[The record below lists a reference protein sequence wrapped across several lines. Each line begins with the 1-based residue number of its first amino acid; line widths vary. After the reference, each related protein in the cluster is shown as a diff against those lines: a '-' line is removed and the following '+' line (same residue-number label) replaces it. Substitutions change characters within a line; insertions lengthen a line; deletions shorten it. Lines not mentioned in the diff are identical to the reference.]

1 MQIHEL
7 TALARNNKASDIHIS
22 EGLPLMFRI
31 DGHLAEAPVQLS
43 AAETRSLILSLMDE
57 AHREA
62 ITSERIDADFALVAP
77 DGTRSRV
84 NVFYQQGRAAATL
97 RLLNDSIPTLEEL
110 AMPPVLTKL
119 ADEPRGLILVTGPTG
134 SGKST
139 TLAAMIDHI
148 NKTRSDH
155 IITIE
160 DPIEYVYQGRCS
172 LIHQREVGADVR
184 SFASAL
190 RSALREDPDV
200 ILVGE
205 MRDYE
210 TISAAVTAAETGH
223 LVMST
228 LHTIGAAQ
236 TIDRIIDV
244 CPAGAQN
251 QIRGQLAAVLR
262 GVITQQLLP
271 LAVGK
276 GRCAATEILVGTDA
290 VANLIREGK
299 CYQIPSILQSG
310 AALGMH
316 SLNADLARLVSTG
329 RITRRALRHEQE
341 RPEKLP
347 VSKIKKGYLPF
358 MRQIPFFFTD
368 SQVHVVSLP
377 PLGEGA
383 RGPARGRMR
392 GSLSGT
398 VRKWVIAETSS
409 LIRPCGATFPHL
421 GEGKGLSHRCPHQPA
436 AAAMAVGNRHAE
448 GVGGIVGL
456 GDGLEV
462 QHYAGH
468 LLNLLLHGL
477 AVAGDG
483 LLDLH
488 GCVFVDRHAALRR
501 GQQNDA
507 AGLGHANDGG
517 LVVLVVQ
524 LFDGEG
530 LGLVTLADVEYALIN
545 FNEALF
551 KGRVLLGD
559 DRPVADGCKAVADVL
574 HNTPAHNGIP
584 RVDAQ
589 NAHSPIPPHF
599 NRYSIP

>member
-7 TALARNNKASDIHIS
+7 TALARQMKASDIHIS
-22 EGLPLMFRI
+22 QGLPLMFRI
-31 DGHLAEAPVQLS
+31 DGVLREAPVQYD
-43 AAETRSLILSLMDE
+43 ADTTRALIESMLDE
-57 AHREA
+57 SHREA
-62 ITSERIDADFALVAP
+62 LDLHRLDADFAIAAP

-84 NVFYQQGRAAATL
+84 NVFYQQGKISATL
-97 RLLNDSIPTLEEL
+97 RLLNDEIPTMEQLGL
-110 AMPPVLTKL
+110 PPVLKKL

-329 RITRRALRHEQE
+329 RITRQAAE
-341 RPEKLP
+341 RCATNKSDL
-347 VSKIKKGYLPF
+347 KNYL
-358 MRQIPFFFTD
+358 
-368 SQVHVVSLP
+368 
-377 PLGEGA
+377 
-383 RGPARGRMR
+383 
-392 GSLSGT
+392 
-398 VRKWVIAETSS
+398 
-409 LIRPCGATFPHL
+409 
-421 GEGKGLSHRCPHQPA
+421 
-436 AAAMAVGNRHAE
+436 
-448 GVGGIVGL
+448 
-456 GDGLEV
+456 
-462 QHYAGH
+462 
-468 LLNLLLHGL
+468 
-477 AVAGDG
+477 
-483 LLDLH
+483 
-488 GCVFVDRHAALRR
+488 
-501 GQQNDA
+501 
-507 AGLGHANDGG
+507 
-517 LVVLVVQ
+517 
-524 LFDGEG
+524 
-530 LGLVTLADVEYALIN
+530 
-545 FNEALF
+545 
-551 KGRVLLGD
+551 
-559 DRPVADGCKAVADVL
+559 
-574 HNTPAHNGIP
+574 
-584 RVDAQ
+584 
-589 NAHSPIPPHF
+589 
-599 NRYSIP
+599 

>member
-160 DPIEYVYQGRCS
+160 DPIEYVYQGRC
-172 LIHQREVGADVR
+172 
-184 SFASAL
+184 
-190 RSALREDPDV
+190 
-200 ILVGE
+200 
-205 MRDYE
+205 
-210 TISAAVTAAETGH
+210 
-223 LVMST
+223 
-228 LHTIGAAQ
+228 
-236 TIDRIIDV
+236 
-244 CPAGAQN
+244 
-251 QIRGQLAAVLR
+251 
-262 GVITQQLLP
+262 
-271 LAVGK
+271 
-276 GRCAATEILVGTDA
+276 AATEILVGTDA

-329 RITRRALRHEQE
+329 RITREAAE
-341 RPEKLP
+341 RCATNKSDL
-347 VSKIKKGYLPF
+347 KNYL
-358 MRQIPFFFTD
+358 
-368 SQVHVVSLP
+368 
-377 PLGEGA
+377 
-383 RGPARGRMR
+383 
-392 GSLSGT
+392 
-398 VRKWVIAETSS
+398 
-409 LIRPCGATFPHL
+409 
-421 GEGKGLSHRCPHQPA
+421 
-436 AAAMAVGNRHAE
+436 
-448 GVGGIVGL
+448 
-456 GDGLEV
+456 
-462 QHYAGH
+462 
-468 LLNLLLHGL
+468 
-477 AVAGDG
+477 
-483 LLDLH
+483 
-488 GCVFVDRHAALRR
+488 
-501 GQQNDA
+501 
-507 AGLGHANDGG
+507 
-517 LVVLVVQ
+517 
-524 LFDGEG
+524 
-530 LGLVTLADVEYALIN
+530 
-545 FNEALF
+545 
-551 KGRVLLGD
+551 
-559 DRPVADGCKAVADVL
+559 
-574 HNTPAHNGIP
+574 
-584 RVDAQ
+584 
-589 NAHSPIPPHF
+589 
-599 NRYSIP
+599 

>member
-31 DGHLAEAPVQLS
+31 DGHLAEASVQLS

-210 TISAAVTAAETGH
+210 TISAAVTGH

-329 RITRRALRHEQE
+329 RITREAAE
-341 RPEKLP
+341 RCATNKSDL
-347 VSKIKKGYLPF
+347 KNYL
-358 MRQIPFFFTD
+358 
-368 SQVHVVSLP
+368 
-377 PLGEGA
+377 
-383 RGPARGRMR
+383 
-392 GSLSGT
+392 
-398 VRKWVIAETSS
+398 
-409 LIRPCGATFPHL
+409 
-421 GEGKGLSHRCPHQPA
+421 
-436 AAAMAVGNRHAE
+436 
-448 GVGGIVGL
+448 
-456 GDGLEV
+456 
-462 QHYAGH
+462 
-468 LLNLLLHGL
+468 
-477 AVAGDG
+477 
-483 LLDLH
+483 
-488 GCVFVDRHAALRR
+488 
-501 GQQNDA
+501 
-507 AGLGHANDGG
+507 
-517 LVVLVVQ
+517 
-524 LFDGEG
+524 
-530 LGLVTLADVEYALIN
+530 
-545 FNEALF
+545 
-551 KGRVLLGD
+551 
-559 DRPVADGCKAVADVL
+559 
-574 HNTPAHNGIP
+574 
-584 RVDAQ
+584 
-589 NAHSPIPPHF
+589 
-599 NRYSIP
+599 

>member
-7 TALARNNKASDIHIS
+7 TALARNSKASDIHIS

-329 RITRRALRHEQE
+329 RITREAAE
-341 RPEKLP
+341 RCATNKSDL
-347 VSKIKKGYLPF
+347 KNYL
-358 MRQIPFFFTD
+358 
-368 SQVHVVSLP
+368 
-377 PLGEGA
+377 
-383 RGPARGRMR
+383 
-392 GSLSGT
+392 
-398 VRKWVIAETSS
+398 
-409 LIRPCGATFPHL
+409 
-421 GEGKGLSHRCPHQPA
+421 
-436 AAAMAVGNRHAE
+436 
-448 GVGGIVGL
+448 
-456 GDGLEV
+456 
-462 QHYAGH
+462 YA
-468 LLNLLLHGL
+468 
-477 AVAGDG
+477 
-483 LLDLH
+483 
-488 GCVFVDRHAALRR
+488 
-501 GQQNDA
+501 
-507 AGLGHANDGG
+507 
-517 LVVLVVQ
+517 
-524 LFDGEG
+524 
-530 LGLVTLADVEYALIN
+530 
-545 FNEALF
+545 
-551 KGRVLLGD
+551 K
-559 DRPVADGCKAVADVL
+559 
-574 HNTPAHNGIP
+574 
-584 RVDAQ
+584 
-589 NAHSPIPPHF
+589 
-599 NRYSIP
+599 

>member
-7 TALARNNKASDIHIS
+7 TALARNSKASDIHIS

-77 DGTRSRV
+77 EGTRRRV
-84 NVFYQQGRAAATL
+84 NVFYQQGWAAPTL

-160 DPIEYVYQGRCS
+160 DPNEYVYQGRCS

-184 SFASAL
+184 SVASAL

-299 CYQIPSILQSG
+299 CYQIPSILQSD

-329 RITRRALRHEQE
+329 RITREAAE
-341 RPEKLP
+341 RCATNKSDL
-347 VSKIKKGYLPF
+347 KNYL
-358 MRQIPFFFTD
+358 
-368 SQVHVVSLP
+368 
-377 PLGEGA
+377 
-383 RGPARGRMR
+383 
-392 GSLSGT
+392 
-398 VRKWVIAETSS
+398 
-409 LIRPCGATFPHL
+409 
-421 GEGKGLSHRCPHQPA
+421 
-436 AAAMAVGNRHAE
+436 
-448 GVGGIVGL
+448 
-456 GDGLEV
+456 
-462 QHYAGH
+462 
-468 LLNLLLHGL
+468 
-477 AVAGDG
+477 
-483 LLDLH
+483 
-488 GCVFVDRHAALRR
+488 
-501 GQQNDA
+501 
-507 AGLGHANDGG
+507 
-517 LVVLVVQ
+517 
-524 LFDGEG
+524 
-530 LGLVTLADVEYALIN
+530 
-545 FNEALF
+545 
-551 KGRVLLGD
+551 
-559 DRPVADGCKAVADVL
+559 
-574 HNTPAHNGIP
+574 
-584 RVDAQ
+584 
-589 NAHSPIPPHF
+589 
-599 NRYSIP
+599 

>member
-7 TALARNNKASDIHIS
+7 TALARNSKASDIHIS

-62 ITSERIDADFALVAP
+62 LDLHRLDADFAIAAP

-84 NVFYQQGRAAATL
+84 NVFYQQGKISATL
-97 RLLNDSIPTLEEL
+97 RLLNDEIPTMEQLGL
-110 AMPPVLTKL
+110 PPVLKKL

-262 GVITQQLLP
+262 GVITQHLLP
-271 LAVGK
+271 LASGQ

-299 CYQIPSILQSG
+299 CYQIPSVLQSG

-316 SLNADLARLVSTG
+316 SLNADLARLVSLG
-329 RITRRALRHEQE
+329 RITRETAERCATDKSDLRN
-341 RPEKLP
+341 
-347 VSKIKKGYLPF
+347 YL
-358 MRQIPFFFTD
+358 
-368 SQVHVVSLP
+368 
-377 PLGEGA
+377 
-383 RGPARGRMR
+383 
-392 GSLSGT
+392 
-398 VRKWVIAETSS
+398 
-409 LIRPCGATFPHL
+409 
-421 GEGKGLSHRCPHQPA
+421 
-436 AAAMAVGNRHAE
+436 
-448 GVGGIVGL
+448 
-456 GDGLEV
+456 
-462 QHYAGH
+462 
-468 LLNLLLHGL
+468 
-477 AVAGDG
+477 
-483 LLDLH
+483 
-488 GCVFVDRHAALRR
+488 
-501 GQQNDA
+501 
-507 AGLGHANDGG
+507 
-517 LVVLVVQ
+517 
-524 LFDGEG
+524 
-530 LGLVTLADVEYALIN
+530 
-545 FNEALF
+545 
-551 KGRVLLGD
+551 
-559 DRPVADGCKAVADVL
+559 
-574 HNTPAHNGIP
+574 
-584 RVDAQ
+584 
-589 NAHSPIPPHF
+589 
-599 NRYSIP
+599 

>member
-251 QIRGQLAAVLR
+251 QIRGQLAADLVLR
-262 GVITQQLLP
+262 TGRADVDDAVNRLRRADGVQRAHDKVSGLGSRDGSGNRLIVAHLADEDDVGVLTQGAAQRRSKAAHIGADLALVDQRAAALIDVLDGVLNRDDVVAARLIDVVDHGGQRGGFAAARGACDQDQAARLVGQLCQNGRHGQLLQGRDRVVQQAQCGRGP
-271 LAVGK
+271 ALLVKDVHTAAGPVGRDKRKVCVDALRCDGLAVG
-276 GRCAATEILVGTDA
+276 LVHQA
-290 VANLIREGK
+290 QNQR
-299 CYQIPSILQSG
+299 
-310 AALGMH
+310 
-316 SLNADLARLVSTG
+316 ARLC
-329 RITRRALRHEQE
+329 RRKLDRCLRQM
-341 RPEKLP
+341 P
-347 VSKIKKGYLPF
+347 VDAEHQ
-358 MRQIPFFFTD
+358 RQ
-368 SQVHVVSLP
+368 
-377 PLGEGA
+377 PLGDMNIAGLVVPRQ
-383 RGPARGRMR
+383 RGELM
-392 GSLSGT
+392 
-398 VRKWVIAETSS
+398 
-409 LIRPCGATFPHL
+409 
-421 GEGKGLSHRCPHQPA
+421 
-436 AAAMAVGNRHAE
+436 
-448 GVGGIVGL
+448 
-456 GDGLEV
+456 
-462 QHYAGH
+462 
-468 LLNLLLHGL
+468 
-477 AVAGDG
+477 
-483 LLDLH
+483 DLH
-488 GCVFVDRHAALRR
+488 GSYSSRH
-501 GQQNDA
+501 
-507 AGLGHANDGG
+507 
-517 LVVLVVQ
+517 
-524 LFDGEG
+524 
-530 LGLVTLADVEYALIN
+530 
-545 FNEALF
+545 
-551 KGRVLLGD
+551 
-559 DRPVADGCKAVADVL
+559 
-574 HNTPAHNGIP
+574 
-584 RVDAQ
+584 
-589 NAHSPIPPHF
+589 S
-599 NRYSIP
+599 S

>member
-43 AAETRSLILSLMDE
+43 ATETRSLILSLMDE

-160 DPIEYVYQGRCS
+160 DPIEYVYQGRRS

-223 LVMST
+223 LVMTRCTPSARRRRLTASST
-228 LHTIGAAQ
+228 SALPVRRTRSAASWPP
-236 TIDRIIDV
+236 
-244 CPAGAQN
+244 C
-251 QIRGQLAAVLR
+251 
-262 GVITQQLLP
+262 
-271 LAVGK
+271 
-276 GRCAATEILVGTDA
+276 CAASS
-290 VANLIREGK
+290 
-299 CYQIPSILQSG
+299 PSSCCRWP
-310 AALGMH
+310 
-316 SLNADLARLVSTG
+316 SAR
-329 RITRRALRHEQE
+329 
-341 RPEKLP
+341 
-347 VSKIKKGYLPF
+347 
-358 MRQIPFFFTD
+358 
-368 SQVHVVSLP
+368 
-377 PLGEGA
+377 
-383 RGPARGRMR
+383 
-392 GSLSGT
+392 
-398 VRKWVIAETSS
+398 
-409 LIRPCGATFPHL
+409 
-421 GEGKGLSHRCPHQPA
+421 A
-436 AAAMAVGNRHAE
+436 AAPP
-448 GVGGIVGL
+448 
-456 GDGLEV
+456 
-462 QHYAGH
+462 
-468 LLNLLLHGL
+468 
-477 AVAGDG
+477 
-483 LLDLH
+483 
-488 GCVFVDRHAALRR
+488 RR
-501 GQQNDA
+501 FWWA
-507 AGLGHANDGG
+507 
-517 LVVLVVQ
+517 
-524 LFDGEG
+524 
-530 LGLVTLADVEYALIN
+530 
-545 FNEALF
+545 
-551 KGRVLLGD
+551 
-559 DRPVADGCKAVADVL
+559 P
-574 HNTPAHNGIP
+574 TPL
-584 RVDAQ
+584 Q
-589 NAHSPIPPHF
+589 T
-599 NRYSIP
+599 

>member
-7 TALARNNKASDIHIS
+7 TALARNCKASDIHIS

-148 NKTRSDH
+148 
-155 IITIE
+155 ITIE
-160 DPIEYVYQGRCS
+160 DPIEYVYQGRRS

-329 RITRRALRHEQE
+329 RITREAAE
-341 RPEKLP
+341 RCATNKSDL
-347 VSKIKKGYLPF
+347 KNYL
-358 MRQIPFFFTD
+358 
-368 SQVHVVSLP
+368 
-377 PLGEGA
+377 
-383 RGPARGRMR
+383 
-392 GSLSGT
+392 
-398 VRKWVIAETSS
+398 
-409 LIRPCGATFPHL
+409 
-421 GEGKGLSHRCPHQPA
+421 
-436 AAAMAVGNRHAE
+436 
-448 GVGGIVGL
+448 
-456 GDGLEV
+456 
-462 QHYAGH
+462 
-468 LLNLLLHGL
+468 
-477 AVAGDG
+477 
-483 LLDLH
+483 
-488 GCVFVDRHAALRR
+488 
-501 GQQNDA
+501 
-507 AGLGHANDGG
+507 
-517 LVVLVVQ
+517 
-524 LFDGEG
+524 
-530 LGLVTLADVEYALIN
+530 
-545 FNEALF
+545 
-551 KGRVLLGD
+551 
-559 DRPVADGCKAVADVL
+559 
-574 HNTPAHNGIP
+574 
-584 RVDAQ
+584 
-589 NAHSPIPPHF
+589 
-599 NRYSIP
+599 

>member
-1 MQIHEL
+1 
-7 TALARNNKASDIHIS
+7 
-22 EGLPLMFRI
+22 
-31 DGHLAEAPVQLS
+31 
-43 AAETRSLILSLMDE
+43 MDE

-134 SGKST
+134 SGKS

-329 RITRRALRHEQE
+329 RITREAAE
-341 RPEKLP
+341 RCATNKSDL
-347 VSKIKKGYLPF
+347 KNYL
-358 MRQIPFFFTD
+358 
-368 SQVHVVSLP
+368 
-377 PLGEGA
+377 
-383 RGPARGRMR
+383 
-392 GSLSGT
+392 
-398 VRKWVIAETSS
+398 
-409 LIRPCGATFPHL
+409 
-421 GEGKGLSHRCPHQPA
+421 
-436 AAAMAVGNRHAE
+436 
-448 GVGGIVGL
+448 
-456 GDGLEV
+456 
-462 QHYAGH
+462 
-468 LLNLLLHGL
+468 
-477 AVAGDG
+477 
-483 LLDLH
+483 
-488 GCVFVDRHAALRR
+488 
-501 GQQNDA
+501 
-507 AGLGHANDGG
+507 
-517 LVVLVVQ
+517 
-524 LFDGEG
+524 
-530 LGLVTLADVEYALIN
+530 
-545 FNEALF
+545 
-551 KGRVLLGD
+551 
-559 DRPVADGCKAVADVL
+559 
-574 HNTPAHNGIP
+574 
-584 RVDAQ
+584 
-589 NAHSPIPPHF
+589 
-599 NRYSIP
+599 

>member
-84 NVFYQQGRAAATL
+84 NVFFQQGRAAATL

-228 LHTIGAAQ
+228 LHTSARRRRSTASSTSALPVRRTRSAASWPPCCAASSPSSCCRWPSAGAAAPPRRFWWAPTPSQ
-236 TIDRIIDV
+236 T
-244 CPAGAQN
+244 
-251 QIRGQLAAVLR
+251 
-262 GVITQQLLP
+262 
-271 LAVGK
+271 
-276 GRCAATEILVGTDA
+276 
-290 VANLIREGK
+290 
-299 CYQIPSILQSG
+299 
-310 AALGMH
+310 
-316 SLNADLARLVSTG
+316 
-329 RITRRALRHEQE
+329 
-341 RPEKLP
+341 
-347 VSKIKKGYLPF
+347 
-358 MRQIPFFFTD
+358 
-368 SQVHVVSLP
+368 
-377 PLGEGA
+377 
-383 RGPARGRMR
+383 
-392 GSLSGT
+392 
-398 VRKWVIAETSS
+398 
-409 LIRPCGATFPHL
+409 
-421 GEGKGLSHRCPHQPA
+421 
-436 AAAMAVGNRHAE
+436 
-448 GVGGIVGL
+448 
-456 GDGLEV
+456 
-462 QHYAGH
+462 
-468 LLNLLLHGL
+468 
-477 AVAGDG
+477 
-483 LLDLH
+483 
-488 GCVFVDRHAALRR
+488 
-501 GQQNDA
+501 
-507 AGLGHANDGG
+507 
-517 LVVLVVQ
+517 
-524 LFDGEG
+524 
-530 LGLVTLADVEYALIN
+530 
-545 FNEALF
+545 
-551 KGRVLLGD
+551 
-559 DRPVADGCKAVADVL
+559 
-574 HNTPAHNGIP
+574 
-584 RVDAQ
+584 
-589 NAHSPIPPHF
+589 
-599 NRYSIP
+599 